1 MQRTDGATRRVE
13 TNARARPGQAKKAPF
28 AHLIGR
34 TRYVVLLAVGAVL
47 LVSMALFVLGAW
59 TALVSVW
66 HAGQAMAT
74 GQPNTPD
81 LTVEFLEVVSTMLKA
96 VVFYIVGTG
105 MYSLF
110 IAPLNIT
117 AALGVESLSDLETK
131 IISVVI
137 VIMAVTLLEHF
148 IRWEQAMD
156 MLLFGV
162 TMALVIAALVLFQ
175 WHTERAK
182 LEQHDAG
189 PDREEAQRELFEA
202 DQEERN
208 LPTGAADGRGD
219 TGRE

>member
-13 TNARARPGQAKKAPF
+13 TNARARPGQATKAPF

-74 GQPNTPD
+74 GQPNTAD

-117 AALGVESLSDLETK
+117 AALGVESLSDVETK
-131 IISVVI
+131 ISSVVI

-148 IRWEQAMD
+148 IRWDQAMD

-202 DQEERN
+202 EHEEGN
-208 LPTGAADGRGD
+208 LLSGAADVRGD